1 MPRRGPLLVAIAA
14 GAVLAGP
21 VTGARASDAGIRAT
35 IDAYNHRVAADEARI
50 VAAAAAYDRT
60 RRPAPLVN
68 ALTREVRDLRALQG
82 QLVRQPASTARGR
95 RGRDDVVRGL
105 GLIASGYSALAGDVR
120 AAGASRPVTAAQV
133 NAAQAADRRGHNL
146 VVAGLRLLSG

>member
-1 MPRRGPLLVAIAA
+1 MARRGPLLAAIAA
-14 GAVLAGP
+14 GTVLVGP
-21 VTGARASDAGIRAT
+21 VTIARASDAGIRAS

-50 VAAAAAYDRT
+50 VAAAAAYNRT
-60 RRPAPLVN
+60 GRPAPLVK
-68 ALTREVRDLRALQG
+68 ALTGEVRDLRTLQG
-82 QLVRQPASTARGR
+82 RLVHQPASTARGR

-120 AAGASRPVTAAQV
+120 AAGARRPVTAAQV
-133 NAAQAADRRGHNL
+133 SAARAADRRGHNL